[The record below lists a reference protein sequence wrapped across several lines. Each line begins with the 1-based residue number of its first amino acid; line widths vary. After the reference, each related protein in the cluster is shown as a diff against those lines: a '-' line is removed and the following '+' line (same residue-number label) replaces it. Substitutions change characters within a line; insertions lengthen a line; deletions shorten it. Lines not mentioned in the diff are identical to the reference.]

1 MRLSRRPAFTLIEL
15 LVVIGIIAILI
26 ALLASGVQKV
36 RQAAARVQCQNNLRQ
51 LCLGLSNYVSDR
63 GHFPAAYKAPDV
75 EPGWGWG
82 AFLLPYLEQVPLH
95 NDAGVDV
102 VEFGGGANP
111 AAPNAL

>member
-1 MRLSRRPAFTLIEL
+1 MRNASMKPSQRPAFTLIEL

-51 LCLGLSNYVSDR
+51 LCLGLHNYVSDR
-63 GHFPAAYKAPDV
+63 GHFPAAYRAPGV

-82 AFLLPYLEQVPLH
+82 AVLLPYLEQGPLYR
-95 NDAGVDV
+95 DAGV
-102 VEFGGGANP
+102 
-111 AAPNAL
+111 